1 MNNLSELSKNDNRK
15 KLNSIVLSETGNVA
29 NACLD
34 GLIPLLPI
42 GSIAKSFIQSGI
54 AIRDYFFLKKLNT
67 FLFSINTA
75 DISDEEIDDFF
86 KKLENKKDE
95 VEEYLLGLL
104 ISVESEDKALLMGYI
119 YKAAVKG
126 SINHMQMLRLCSIIN
141 RSFVY
146 DLKAMTDYE
155 DESETYSIEAI
166 NLINL
171 GLIDNY
177 VGGLWKSHPTI
188 KLNETG
194 LLLLN
199 ILKNEHWVYN

>member
-1 MNNLSELSKNDNRK
+1 MNNLSELSKNNNRK
-15 KLNSIVLSETGNVA
+15 KLKDIVLSESGNIS
-29 NACLD
+29 NAFLD
-34 GLIPLLPI
+34 GLIPLLPV
-42 GSIAKSFIQSGI
+42 GSIAKSFFQSGI

-67 FLFSINTA
+67 FLFSINTE

-86 KKLENKKDE
+86 KTVGNNKEK

-104 ISVESEDKALLMGYI
+104 ISVESEDKALLMGYV

-126 SINHMQMLRLCSIIN
+126 CINHMQMLRLCSIIN

-146 DLKAMTDYE
+146 DLKAIADYE
-155 DESETYSIEAI
+155 DESENLSIEAM

-177 VGGLWKSHPTI
+177 IGGFWKNHPTI

-194 LLLLN
+194 LLLLK
-199 ILKNEHWVYN
+199 ILKNEHWV